1 MIYDFRAKYCTSQIY
16 TYFRIELYCLPSSFL
31 TQRTRVFSSSC
42 VILFDAQISLLSI
55 LVFILND
62 ELMSVSCIFLKIL
75 SPTPPKLR
83 PFGNKFPSLMATQT
97 NWGHPR
103 GSELSGWYH
112 DIPSFP
118 STNSKR
124 RVGPRLVFG
133 EPRQMLLE
141 NEKKKNKNKSVLRFF
156 RFFCP
161 CNNEKNRLESLAYS
175 YLYDQ
180 TASLR
185 GLSARVLVSSFTF
198 VLLCDQSA
206 ALWQTREPRCRTHP
220 PDFVSVYILLCI
232 RSLDLTIYSLVGT

>member
-103 GSELSGWYH
+103 GSEQSGWYH
-112 DIPSFP
+112 VIPSFP
-118 STNSKR
+118 STDSKR

-141 NEKKKNKNKSVLRFF
+141 NEKKKTKTNQLLVSFGSFALATTKKIDWRASRTRTYMTRQLRFGAF
-156 RFFCP
+156 RLGFWFLPLPSFCQRIY
-161 CNNEKNRLESLAYS
+161 NKKNH
-175 YLYDQ
+175 
-180 TASLR
+180 
-185 GLSARVLVSSFTF
+185 SFKNG
-198 VLLCDQSA
+198 V
-206 ALWQTREPRCRTHP
+206 
-220 PDFVSVYILLCI
+220 I
-232 RSLDLTIYSLVGT
+232 